1 MHVHDFAYIVL
12 SHECGDGHTKELDI
26 AFMHGSYTTLGHIPY
41 NHMQV
46 HAVLRRSGGLRSFFT
61 ETQPSPGTRA
71 GPGRGRW
78 FTLIAFSARGT
89 TVEHTYYLY

>member
-12 SHECGDGHTKELDI
+12 SHECEDGHTKELYI

-46 HAVLRRSGGLRSFFT
+46 HAVLRRSGGLS
-61 ETQPSPGTRA
+61 SPKPGLVQAR
-71 GPGRGRW
+71 GPGRGRGRR
-78 FTLIAFSARGT
+78 FTLIAFFAQGT
-89 TVEHTYYLY
+89 TVEHTY